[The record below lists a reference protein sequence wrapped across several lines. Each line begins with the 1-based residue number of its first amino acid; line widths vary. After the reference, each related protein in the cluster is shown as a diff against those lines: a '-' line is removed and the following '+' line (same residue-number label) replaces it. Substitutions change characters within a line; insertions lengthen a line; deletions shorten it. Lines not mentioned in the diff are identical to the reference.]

1 MSTMQVFYTTA
12 PESGMITIPEQL
24 RGKPLKIV
32 VDEEE
37 VVPAKRS
44 TMREFV
50 EKYSGIIKDCD
61 VDSFD
66 NNYKTGILS
75 IAGILKDCPNEDIRD
90 ERYEYLMEKYAY
102 AKNTD

>member
-32 VDEEE
+32 VEEE
-37 VVPAKRS
+37 AEVEVMPAKRS

-50 EKYSGIIKDCD
+50 EKYSGI
-61 VDSFD
+61 
-66 NNYKTGILS
+66 
-75 IAGILKDCPNEDIRD
+75 LKDCGVESTEALKRERIEDMIR
-90 ERYEYLMEKYAY
+90 RHQ
-102 AKNTD
+102 

>member
-32 VDEEE
+32 VEEDVE
-37 VVPAKRS
+37 QAKRS
-44 TMREFV
+44 MMCEFV
-50 EKYSGIIKDCD
+50 EKYSGILKDCD
-61 VDSFD
+61 VGSFD

>member
-32 VDEEE
+32 VEEE
-37 VVPAKRS
+37 AVPAKRS

-50 EKYSGIIKDCD
+50 EKYSGI
-61 VDSFD
+61 
-66 NNYKTGILS
+66 
-75 IAGILKDCPNEDIRD
+75 LKDCGIESTEAMKRERIEDMIR
-90 ERYEYLMEKYAY
+90 RHQ
-102 AKNTD
+102 

>member
-50 EKYSGIIKDCD
+50 AEFS
-61 VDSFD
+61 
-66 NNYKTGILS
+66 
-75 IAGILKDCPNEDIRD
+75 GILKDCGIESTEALKRERIEDMIR
-90 ERYEYLMEKYAY
+90 RHQ
-102 AKNTD
+102 